1 MTIYVQHF
9 YSFYL
14 YFCRSWIIMY
24 SESGMLLERS
34 RGVQSLFCVKPNSV
48 AIYCWN
54 GHSEMI
60 HEHIV
65 LQKCIKRWYSFGE
78 RVTLN
83 DTFNTFYT
91 NCPFL
96 SMENARLFSVLNSF
110 LFSMVNLDLLF
121 VLLSIPLIPRMVCKV
136 RQGSIKAFH
145 WQKSILG
152 VSPIAEVC
160 FSLFYS
166 HSEQMH
172 FWSFLRT
179 QLTAPDSLSAEW
191 WRAAARGNCLL
202 LWKFSDLKEQCPQGR
217 TTFLNGKAFLFRC
230 FHYRWKH
237 PMKIL
242 VMKNPWLCFHNS
254 TWA

>member
-34 RGVQSLFCVKPNSV
+34 RGVQSLLCVKPNSV

-65 LQKCIKRWYSFGE
+65 LQKCIKRQYSFGE
-78 RVTLN
+78 RVTPN

-121 VLLSIPLIPRMVCKV
+121 VLLSIPLIPRTVCKV
-136 RQGSIKAFH
+136 RQDSIKAFH

-152 VSPIAEVC
+152 VSPIAEVLVC
-160 FSLFYS
+160 FIHILNRCIFEASWEPNLL
-166 HSEQMH
+166 H
-172 FWSFLRT
+172 
-179 QLTAPDSLSAEW
+179 LTAWVLGD
-191 WRAAARGNCLL
+191 GVLL
-202 LWKFSDLKEQCPQGR
+202 PEGIAS
-217 TTFLNGKAFLFRC
+217 C
-230 FHYRWKH
+230 FE
-237 PMKIL
+237 
-242 VMKNPWLCFHNS
+242 NAQ
-254 TWA
+254 T